1 MNEITKTRI
10 TNRWSFLDQE
20 HDPCSVVSQ
29 HMEVLYLNAAAR
41 LIIPADWFGLRCWQA
56 FPVHDDRCAS
66 RCLAVW
72 AVGHSNEIVY
82 CEETIYPGSGVPLM
96 IGVAVTPLGN
106 MQADGEQAILLLR
119 PKPADAAEDA
129 FKRVLLE
136 DARRLQSLS
145 FAQIKTDAD

>member
-20 HDPCSVVSQ
+20 HDPCGVVSQ

-41 LIIPADWFGLRCWQA
+41 LIIPADWFGRRCWQA
-56 FPVHDDRCAS
+56 FPVQDAHCAA

-72 AVGHSNEIVY
+72 AVGHSKEIVY
-82 CEETIYPGSGVPLM
+82 CEETIYPGSGGPILV
-96 IGVAVTPLGN
+96 GVAVTPLGN
-106 MQADGEQAILLLR
+106 IQADGEQAILLLR
-119 PKPADAAEDA
+119 PKPADSAEESFQRA
-129 FKRVLLE
+129 LLD

-145 FAQIKTDAD
+145 LANIKTVAD